1 MGAVQ
6 CDRFHLYDYITHY
19 RFSSEWNDERNPGE
33 SANKPKS
40 GRFSRCHTFTFRSLR
55 ILLLRSEMKK
65 IDWYILKKFLVT
77 FFFCMM
83 LFTVIAV
90 AVDTSEKTDD
100 FVKTGLST
108 AVIIKDYYF
117 GFVPFIWGLLFPLF
131 VFIGVIYFTSRLAA
145 RSEIISILASG
156 TSFNRFLRAYLVGG
170 IFLAAILWFANAY
183 LIPKANGIKNT
194 FEMTYLKKG
203 EPGSGFSSKFYMRSD
218 SNTYVGIKYYD
229 TASKRATNFFLDRVK
244 NDKMVYNL
252 RADVLYWD
260 TAKKSWTL
268 TNATIRTID
277 SMKET
282 VTTAQTM
289 KINLNIKPE
298 DLRRDEY
305 LKDKLTT
312 AQLNS
317 FIHAEELRGTE
328 GLNTLRVEKYR
339 RTATP
344 FTVIL
349 LTLIGAVIASRK
361 TRGGSGLHL
370 AIGIAIA
377 AIFIISDRFST
388 VFSVKS
394 SLPPLIAAWL
404 PNIVFSFVAVYFY
417 KKAPK

>member
-1 MGAVQ
+1 
-6 CDRFHLYDYITHY
+6 
-19 RFSSEWNDERNPGE
+19 
-33 SANKPKS
+33 
-40 GRFSRCHTFTFRSLR
+40 
-55 ILLLRSEMKK
+55 
-65 IDWYILKKFLVT
+65 
-77 FFFCMM
+77 
-83 LFTVIAV
+83 
-90 AVDTSEKTDD
+90 
-100 FVKTGLST
+100 
-108 AVIIKDYYF
+108 
-117 GFVPFIWGLLFPLF
+117 
-131 VFIGVIYFTSRLAA
+131 
-145 RSEIISILASG
+145 
-156 TSFNRFLRAYLVGG
+156 
-170 IFLAAILWFANAY
+170 
-183 LIPKANGIKNT
+183 
-194 FEMTYLKKG
+194 MTYLKKG